1 MDAKNYNDNTF
12 NLIKLWH
19 HIKNNINKE
28 RKCLNKMN
36 SFDFRNSLLKKSNGN
51 LLDFHKKDTE
61 KYLKYNKSFNIKRN
75 DFYSNYIV
83 IT

>member
-19 HIKNNINKE
+19 HIKDNINK
-28 RKCLNKMN
+28 KNKFHNKMN
-36 SFDFRNSLLKKSNGN
+36 SFNFTNSLLKKSNGN
-51 LLDFHKKDTE
+51 LLDFQKKDTE
-61 KYLKYNKSFNIKRN
+61 KKLKYNKSFNIKRN

>member
-1 MDAKNYNDNTF
+1 MDTKNYNDNTF

-28 RKCLNKMN
+28 KKCPNKMN

-51 LLDFHKKDTE
+51 LIDFQKKDIE
-61 KYLKYNKSFNIKRN
+61 KKLKYNKSFNIKRN
-75 DFYSNYIV
+75 DFYSNYNI

>member
-1 MDAKNYNDNTF
+1 MDTKNYNDNTI

-28 RKCLNKMN
+28 KNCSNKIN
-36 SFDFRNSLLKKSNGN
+36 SFDFANSLLKKSNGN
-51 LLDFHKKDTE
+51 LLDFHKKNTE
-61 KYLKYNKSFNIKRN
+61 KLKYNKSFNIKRN
-75 DFYSNYIV
+75 DFYSNYTV